1 MTTRRID
8 LLWLFLLIATALS
21 WWLAE
26 ASPGTGVTGVVLA
39 LAFFKGRIVA
49 LDFMG
54 LRGVRRPW
62 SWLVSSWLVVVLAVI
77 AFTFLQAP
85 AV

>member
-1 MTTRRID
+1 MTTRHID
-8 LLWLFLLIATALS
+8 LLWLFLMFATALS

-26 ASPGTGVTGVVLA
+26 ASPGAGVTGVVLA
-39 LAFFKGRIVA
+39 LAFLKGRTVA

-62 SWLVSSWLVVVLAVI
+62 PWLVGGWLVVVLAVI

-85 AV
+85 AA